1 VETEMLGRSASR
13 AAGVLGLDWCVNKSS
28 RGNEKRDRGE
38 DRLVPRNNLLQG
50 KRSGDY

>member
-1 VETEMLGRSASR
+1 MPGRSASR
-13 AAGVLGLDWCVNKSS
+13 AAGGKSTLGLDWCVNKSS